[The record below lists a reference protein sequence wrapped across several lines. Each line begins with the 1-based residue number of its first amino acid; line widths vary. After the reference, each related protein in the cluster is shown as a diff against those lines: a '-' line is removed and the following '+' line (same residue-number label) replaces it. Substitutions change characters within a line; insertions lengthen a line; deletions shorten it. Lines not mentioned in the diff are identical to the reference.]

1 MLDKRTWL
9 RGRGTP
15 NNPPNRFELL
25 SYSPDPEAQ
34 EDTPQPAT
42 QLLRDPARTILSYND
57 SPDVG
62 FTVSLNPY
70 RGCEHGCIYCLSGDT
85 LVLMAD
91 GTTRRLKDVRI
102 GDAIYG
108 TIRRGWYRCYV
119 KTRVLAHWS
128 VTKPAYR
135 VTLEDGTCLI
145 TGEDHRFLTERGWKF
160 ATGAEQGDRRRPHLT
175 TNNKLMGTGAF
186 AQPPQKSRDYQRGYL
201 CGLIRGDGFLKFYRY
216 EREGRSHGNQYQFRL
231 ALTDEE
237 ALRRAA
243 LYLLEFGVPTHDFL
257 FQEAF
262 TGRKAMLG
270 IRACARARVERV
282 EEIVAWPPT
291 LSDNWCKGFLAG
303 IFDAEGSYSDGILRI
318 SNTDQTI
325 VKYTVDCLER
335 LGFVF
340 TIQSVIGTRIR
351 PIQVVRLCGGLQEH
365 LRFFHTVDTAIT
377 RKHDLEGQAV
387 KSSANLRVAS
397 IESLGVCLPLFDI
410 TTGTGDF
417 IANGVV
423 SHNCYARPTHEWL
436 GFSSGLDFETRIL
449 VKEDAPR
456 LLNKAL
462 SSPNWQPRVIALSG
476 VTDPYQPVERKLQL
490 TRRCLEVL
498 ATWRNPVAM
507 VTKNALVTR
516 DCDLLAELAQV
527 NAAAVFISI
536 TTLDAQ
542 LARVMEPRASAPVRR
557 LAAISSLAQAGIPV
571 GVMVAPIIPGLTDHE
586 MPAIVNAA
594 AQAGAR
600 FAGHTIVRL
609 PYSVKDLFTQWLETH
624 YPERKNK
631 VLSRIR
637 TIRQGKLNDS
647 HWHQRMRGQGIFA
660 ESIHTLFAVACR
672 RAGLAS
678 SGPKLS
684 TAAFCRPDKD
694 AQPSLFSAENEG
706 EQGGY

>member
-1 MLDKRTWL
+1 MLDKKRRL
-9 RGRGTP
+9 KGRGTP
-15 NNPPNRFELL
+15 DNPVNRFE
-25 SYSPDPEAQ
+25 SIFYSPDPEWQEQ
-34 EDTPQPAT
+34 EDISHPAT
-42 QLLRDPARTILSYND
+42 QLLRDPSRTILSYNE

-108 TIRRGWYRCYV
+108 TIRRGWYRRYV

-128 VTKPAYR
+128 MTKPAYR
-135 VTLEDGTCLI
+135 VTLEDGTYLI
-145 TGEDHRFLTERGWKF
+145 TGEDHRFLTEQGWKF
-160 ATGAEQGDRRRPHLT
+160 TTGAEQGDRRRPHLT

-186 AQPPQKSRDYQRGYL
+186 A
-201 CGLIRGDGFLKFYRY
+201 
-216 EREGRSHGNQYQFRL
+216 
-231 ALTDEE
+231 
-237 ALRRAA
+237 
-243 LYLLEFGVPTHDFL
+243 
-257 FQEAF
+257 
-262 TGRKAMLG
+262 
-270 IRACARARVERV
+270 
-282 EEIVAWPPT
+282 
-291 LSDNWCKGFLAG
+291 
-303 IFDAEGSYSDGILRI
+303 
-318 SNTDQTI
+318 
-325 VKYTVDCLER
+325 
-335 LGFVF
+335 
-340 TIQSVIGTRIR
+340 
-351 PIQVVRLCGGLQEH
+351 
-365 LRFFHTVDTAIT
+365 

-387 KSSANLRVAS
+387 KSSANWRVAS
-397 IESLGVCLPLFDI
+397 LESLGVCLPLFDI

-417 IANGVV
+417 IANGIV

-436 GFSSGLDFETRIL
+436 GFSSGLNFETRIL
-449 VKEDAPR
+449 VKKDAPR
-456 LLNKAL
+456 LLDKAL
-462 SSPNWQPRVIALSG
+462 SSPNWQPQVIALSG

-498 ATWRNPVAM
+498 AAWRNPVAI
-507 VTKNALVTR
+507 VTKNALVSR

-542 LARVMEPRASAPVRR
+542 LARIMEPRAPVPIQR
-557 LAAISSLAQAGIPV
+557 LAAISSLAQAEIPV

-609 PYSVKDLFTQWLETH
+609 PYSVKDLFTQWLEIH

-637 TIRQGKLNDS
+637 TIRQGKLNDPR
-647 HWHQRMRGQGIFA
+647 WHIRMRGQGVFA
-660 ESIHTLFAVACR
+660 ESIHALFVMACR
-672 RAGLAS
+672 KAGLS
-678 SGPKLS
+678 PTGPMLS
-684 TAAFCRPDKD
+684 TAAFGRPSAD
-694 AQPSLFSAENEG
+694 AQLSLFPA
-706 EQGGY
+706 